1 MDFVANERPQ
11 TLVNKL
17 VARQLAL
24 VFEFAGHDQG
34 LKMRV
39 VVAKDLDQCM
49 VESGLD
55 QFCDFCWVHF
65 VRCYVKLRGAQCTGN
80 KQGFPMR
87 RNDCV

>member
-1 MDFVANERPQ
+1 
-11 TLVNKL
+11 
-17 VARQLAL
+17 
-24 VFEFAGHDQG
+24 
-34 LKMRV
+34 MRV